1 MSKRLFYGDD
11 ARNRVLDGVEKLS
24 NTVAVTMGP
33 KGNNVII
40 GKFVGAPVITKDGVS
55 VAREVVLDDPVEELG
70 CQLVKEAAGR
80 TADVAGDGTTT
91 ATVLAHSIFKNG
103 LRLVASGHSPIS
115 IRNGIS
121 WAQDRVLEKIGE
133 LSMPVENSDTLKD
146 IATIS
151 ANNDPMIGGKIAEAF
166 DSAGWNGTVA
176 AEAFPGDG
184 ISVRYIEGAELK
196 SGYISEGF
204 LAGEDTNECVFKNC
218 KILIYDGSMT
228 HINDNLDLFNELS
241 TKNIPILIIANGVKQ
256 EALATFLKNKA
267 LGRISVCCINF
278 PMWPN
283 DPKEWREDLAMLV
296 GTKIFG
302 PNYGTTLADVSID
315 DLGGAEKVVVNKWG
329 TKIFGPK
336 KNNKLVNAKIEY
348 YKQCHDNLIGD
359 KVRLGVRD
367 RIALLTSKAAVISV
381 GYSTE
386 LELREK
392 GDRIDDA
399 LFATKAAISGG
410 VVPGGGTTLLCAAN
424 SIDLSALDPKLV
436 PAAEAFLDACK
447 RPFNQICIN
456 AGLNPGVIEEKV
468 MLGHEDSDMF
478 GYDVANDRYGDMV
491 EMGILDPTKVTITA
505 LKNASSI
512 AILLITTDAVMAEN
526 PENESSWQP
535 PAGWRLPSDSGLNH
549 KY

>member
-1 MSKRLFYGDD
+1 MAKRLFYGDE

-103 LRLVASGHSPIS
+103 LRLVASGHSPIA
-115 IRNGIS
+115 IRDGIS
-121 WAQDRVLEKIGE
+121 WAQEQVLEKIYE
-133 LSMPVENSDTLKD
+133 MSMPVESNDTLRD

-151 ANNDPMIGGKIAEAF
+151 ANNDALIGAKIAEAF
-166 DSAGWNGTVA
+166 ESSGWNGTVA

-204 LAGEDTNECVFKNC
+204 LAGEETGECVFSKPR
-218 KILIYDGSMT
+218 ILMYEGALT

-241 TKNIPILIIANGVKQ
+241 TKNIPILIIAGGVKQ

-278 PMWPN
+278 PLWTN

-302 PNYGTTLADVSID
+302 PNYGTTLADVGID
-315 DLGGAEKVVVNKWG
+315 DLGAADKIIVGKWN

-336 KNNKLVNAKIEY
+336 KDDKLVSAKIKY
-348 YKQCHDNLIGD
+348 YNESHDNLIGD
-359 KVRLGVRD
+359 KARLGVRD
-367 RIALLTSKAAVISV
+367 RMALLTSKAAIVSV

-399 LFATKAAISGG
+399 LFATKAAISDG
-410 VVPGGGTTLLCAAN
+410 VVPGGGTALLYAAN
-424 SIDLSALDPKLV
+424 SVDLSSLDSKLI

-456 AGLNPGVIEEKV
+456 AGLNPGVIEERI
-468 MLGHEDSDMF
+468 MEGLSESDMF
-478 GYDVANDRYGDMV
+478 GYDVANDKYGNMIDMGV
-491 EMGILDPTKVTITA
+491 VDPTKVTVTA

-512 AILLITTDAVMAEN
+512 SVLLITTDAVMAEN

-535 PAGWRLPSDSGLNH
+535 PAGWRMPSDSNLNH